1 VDDTTRQ
8 ASPSATSGVGRAAG
22 RRDRASDEEREMTK
36 SQLIDAIVQRK
47 SELPRKTVELAVN
60 AVFDELVAA
69 MRRGER
75 IEIRGFGNFTVRQY
89 KAYTGRN
96 PKTGDTV
103 DVQPK
108 AMPFFKVG
116 KDLRDR
122 INKG

>member
-1 VDDTTRQ
+1 
-8 ASPSATSGVGRAAG
+8 
-22 RRDRASDEEREMTK
+22 MTK

-47 SELPRKTVELAVN
+47 SELPRKTVELVVN

-103 DVQPK
+103 EVEPK
-108 AMPFFKVG
+108 SMPFFKVG